1 MALSKK
7 YRAARGGEEGL
18 RRKKKVFF
26 TFHQLQTEKK
36 INREKKQSDYCVYV
50 MVEKHRR
57 D

>member
-1 MALSKK
+1 MNGLSKK

-36 INREKKQSDYCVYV
+36 INREKNRAIIVF
-50 MVEKHRR
+50 M
-57 D
+57 